1 MFDDQTYQAST
12 SDRRA
17 LQLFAVLG
25 AVIAVIVT
33 WRAIARIIE
42 VLPNRD
48 VTVTG
53 VFEGTPATAPIGP
66 AGESVGVELQ
76 RATLTVPS
84 LPAASLGSVVIGQV
98 LLAVGVTVIVACLI
112 GLTRELAAGRIFS
125 TLSTRLVTVASVMA
139 VVTYAGVPFFDNM
152 AANGAFARL
161 SDRTFDNAP
170 MAADLTGLVV
180 AGFGAALASTVF
192 AIGNRI
198 RRDAEGLI

>member
-1 MFDDQTYQAST
+1 MSDDETYRAST
-12 SDRRA
+12 GDRRA
-17 LQLFAVLG
+17 LQFFAVMG
-25 AVIAVIVT
+25 VGIAAIVT

-53 VFEGTPATAPIGP
+53 VFEGTPAMAPIGP
-66 AGESVGVELQ
+66 GGESVGVDLQ

-84 LPAASLGSVVIGQV
+84 LPGASLGSIVIGQI
-98 LLAVGVTVIVACLI
+98 LLAVGVIVIVTCLI
-112 GLTRELAAGRIFS
+112 GVTRELAAGRIFS
-125 TLSTRLVTVASVMA
+125 TLSTRLVSVASVMGVA
-139 VVTYAGVPFFDNM
+139 TYAGVPFFDNM

-161 SDRTFDNAP
+161 SDRTFDHAY

-180 AGFGAALASTVF
+180 VGFGAMLASSVF

-198 RRDAEGLI
+198 RRDTAGLI